1 MQNLIIPSVVRSLHN
16 FFTSIWIG
24 GMLVMVISFLPTIR
38 KEIKDGEL
46 QGAVIDKVMSQ
57 HSKWVY
63 IGIVV
68 LAGTGMLMAGIDL
81 NKLEVSD
88 LNLQGGVLMVR
99 LPDAEIFITAVDN
112 EKSYVYDRQTG
123 LFTRGEQDLETLA
136 RQAAEEE
143 IYQAAL
149 DDGIL
154 DQASVNAEA
163 YLLKLFGALGF
174 KDVIFE

>member
-38 KEIKDGEL
+38 KEIKDGGL

-68 LAGTGMLMAGIDL
+68 LAGTGMLMA
-81 NKLEVSD
+81 
-88 LNLQGGVLMVR
+88 R
-99 LPDAEIFITAVDN
+99 L
-112 EKSYVYDRQTG
+112 SGQTSG
-123 LFTRGEQDLETLA
+123 LFNFSNQYATILSIKHILVILITVIAIVRSIA
-136 RQAAEEE
+136 FKNAASGKDKSKKKLSM
-143 IYQAAL
+143 AL
-149 DDGIL
+149 LMINALLGTVIL
-154 DQASVNAEA
+154 VLSSIIT
-163 YLLKLFGALGF
+163 
-174 KDVIFE
+174 VIG